1 MLLASYFESIKY
13 VGHMWPVALVRIA
26 LGYQYLSIVVARIQT
41 GYLKHAYVS
50 EKLNLGDTNLSAGVY
65 FEIFKNAIQ
74 SQWLAMT
81 YILIGIEVVIGVSYI
96 LGLGVRI
103 ASLLGMMLSLH
114 MYLFFDPAT
123 SSGQIYLFYVH
134 LLFCLLGAGR
144 CLGFDYY
151 FFKSRRG
158 LLW

>member
-1 MLLASYFESIKY
+1 
-13 VGHMWPVALVRIA
+13 MWPVALVRIA
-26 LGYQYLSIVVARIQT
+26 LGYQYLSLVVSRIQT

-50 EKLNLGDTNLSAGVY
+50 EKLNLGESNAAGGVY

-74 SQWLAMT
+74 SQWMAMT
-81 YILIGIEVVIGVSYI
+81 YVLLGIEILIGVSYI

-103 ASLLGMMLSLH
+103 ASLFGMILSIH
-114 MYLFFDPAT
+114 MYLYFDLTT